1 MAYID
6 TIDIDDAEG
15 IVKEEYRKGIKR
27 SGKVYNILKI
37 MSRSPLALKES
48 MRLYLAIMFGESDL
62 TRSQREMLATVVSQI
77 NNCHY

>member
-62 TRSQREMLATVVSQI
+62 FRGQREMRATVVSQI

>member
-6 TIDIDDAEG
+6 IIDIDDAEG
-15 IVKEEYRKGIKR
+15 FVKEEYRKGIKR

-48 MRLYLAIMFGESDL
+48 IRP
-62 TRSQREMLATVVSQI
+62 VS
-77 NNCHY
+77 

>member
-6 TIDIDDAEG
+6 IIDIDDAKG

-27 SGKVYNILKI
+27 SGNVYNILKI

-48 MRLYLAIMFGESDL
+48 MRLYLAIMFGKSDL
-62 TRSQREMLATVVSQI
+62 SRDQREMLATVVSQI

>member
-6 TIDIDDAEG
+6 IIDIDDAKG
-15 IVKEEYRKGIKR
+15 RVKEEYRKVLKR

-48 MRLYLAIMFGESDL
+48 IRLYLAIMFGESDL
-62 TRSQREMLATVVSQI
+62 SRG
-77 NNCHY
+77 

>member
-6 TIDIDDAEG
+6 TIDIDDAKG

-62 TRSQREMLATVVSQI
+62 SRGQREMLAIVVSQI

>member
-1 MAYID
+1 MAFIE
-6 TIDIDDAEG
+6 TIDIQNAKG

-62 TRSQREMLATVVSQI
+62 SRGQREMLATVVSQI

>member
-62 TRSQREMLATVVSQI
+62 SHSQREMLATVVSQI

>member
-6 TIDIDDAEG
+6 TIAIDDAEG

-62 TRSQREMLATVVSQI
+62 FRGQREMLATVVSQI

>member
-6 TIDIDDAEG
+6 IIDIDDAEG

-37 MSRSPLALKES
+37 MSRSPLA
-48 MRLYLAIMFGESDL
+48 
-62 TRSQREMLATVVSQI
+62 
-77 NNCHY
+77 